1 MSVEPDSNWSII
13 EAAFDVRNNR
23 HFEGLLAI
31 GSGPLQQRA
40 CLEEG
45 LSDDPQDRE
54 YLRRMGNVSVET
66 FPAFKGRYGTY
77 LPGVTGPHPTC
88 GDELINLPA
97 IHCLVLYAGQER
109 LDMERSRVADYRRWL
124 DLRSGRLHRELT
136 WQTQRGAVLR
146 VEFERFISAQRRH
159 VMALRVRVR
168 HLDGPPVELRFVS
181 AIDADVRTNGFDHF
195 EQVSFTGE
203 HEPITV
209 ELRTNGGQIVAG
221 AALVTCEPP
230 VPRAI
235 ATERR
240 WAAVSGARM
249 LEPGQVLT
257 VFKYVALVSSH
268 HVSGPPVDAARNL
281 VWAAAAA
288 GFDQLARESD
298 AVWQRRWEQTNVE
311 IIGDPHSE
319 HALRV
324 GLYHLLRAAVEDD
337 PRVAIDPRGYSGE
350 AYCGRYFW
358 DTEIFILPLFLYTR
372 PEVGRTLASF
382 RLESLAGAR
391 RNAARYGYP
400 GARYAW
406 ESSPAGDEHCPNW
419 QYADHEVH
427 VTADVAW
434 GLWHAYRACPDP
446 RFLVRISEA
455 LTEMA
460 RYWAQRVSYCAQADQ
475 FELLGV
481 MGPDEYTLFSRNN
494 AYTNYMTARAFTFT
508 QQAWKAL
515 QQTDPQ
521 TASALA
527 RSLRLTPSELEFFEQ
542 IARKLRRPYDP
553 SHNLVLQADDFFAL
567 EHFDFERWWPDRS
580 RPLGACVPQER
591 LYRSQVLKQADVLL
605 LMALLPDEFS
615 REQVLTA
622 YRTYTPLTCHD
633 SSLSRCVHALVAAR
647 LALLDQA
654 LQMWD
659 QSVSLDLHPP
669 AAAEGVHA
677 GCAGGNWQAAVF
689 GFAGLH
695 SRMES
700 NLLQLQPHLP
710 PRWSAVRFPLVWCG
724 QPLHVSVETDRVVI
738 EHRGS
743 QPLKACILGQMRDLT
758 PGDRHEFA

>member
-1 MSVEPDSNWSII
+1 MSVEPDENWSVI
-13 EAAFDVRNNR
+13 EGAFDIRNNR
-23 HFEGLLAI
+23 HYEGLLAI

-45 LSDDPQDRE
+45 LGDDPQDRE

-66 FPAFKGRYGTY
+66 FPQFKGRYGTY

-97 IHCLVLYAGQER
+97 IHGLVLYAGQER
-109 LDMERSRVADYRRWL
+109 LDMERSRIADYRRWL
-124 DLRSGRLHRELT
+124 DLRCGRLHRELT
-136 WQTQRGAVLR
+136 WQTQRGAILR
-146 VEFERFISAQRRH
+146 VRFERFISAQRRH

-168 HLDGPPVELRFVS
+168 HLHGPHVELRFVS
-181 AIDADVRTNGFDHF
+181 PLDADVRTNGFDHF
-195 EQVSFTGE
+195 ERISFTGE

-209 ELRTNGGQIVAG
+209 EVRTNGGDTVAG

-230 VPRAI
+230 VPRAV

-240 WAAVSGARM
+240 WAAVSGTHL
-249 LEPGQVLT
+249 LEPGRTLT
-257 VFKYVALVSSH
+257 LCKYAGLVSSR

-281 VWAAAAA
+281 VWTAAAA
-288 GFDQLARESD
+288 GFDQLAEESD
-298 AVWQRRWEQTNVE
+298 AVWKGRWELTDVE
-311 IIGDPHSE
+311 IVGDPQSE

-324 GLYHLLRAAVEDD
+324 GLYHLLRAAVEGD

-358 DTEIFILPLFLYTR
+358 DTEIFMLPLFLYTR

-382 RLESLAGAR
+382 RIESLAGAR

-406 ESSPAGDEHCPNW
+406 ESNPAGDEHCPNW
-419 QYADHEVH
+419 QYADHEIH

-434 GLWHAYRACPDP
+434 GLWHAYRAGPDP

-455 LTEMA
+455 LAEMA
-460 RYWAQRVSYCAQADQ
+460 RYWAQRVTYCPQRDAY
-475 FELLGV
+475 ELLGV

-494 AYTNYMTARAFTFT
+494 AYTNYMTARALKVTREAWELL
-508 QQAWKAL
+508 QQADA
-515 QQTDPQ
+515 D
-521 TASALA
+521 AAA
-527 RSLRLTPSELEFFEQ
+527 RLGQSLRLSASELALFER
-542 IARKLRRPYDP
+542 IAEKLRRPFDAAR
-553 SHNLVLQADDFFAL
+553 NLVLQADDFFTL
-567 EHFDFERWWPDRS
+567 ERFDFQRWWPDRS
-580 RPLGACVPQER
+580 RPLGACVSQER

-605 LMALLPDEFS
+605 LMALLPEEFS
-615 REQVLTA
+615 HEQVLTA
-622 YRTYTPLTCHD
+622 YQTYTPLTCHD

-647 LALLDQA
+647 LDLFDEA

-659 QSVSLDLHPP
+659 ESVRLDLRPP

-677 GCAGGNWQAAVF
+677 GCAGGNWQATVF
-689 GFAGLH
+689 GFAGLR
-695 SRMES
+695 SLMES
-700 NLLQLQPHLP
+700 DVLRLDPHLP
-710 PRWSAVRFPLVWCG
+710 PGWSALRFPLVWHG
-724 QPLHVSVETDRVVI
+724 QPLRVCVETDRVII

-743 QPLKACILGQMRDLT
+743 HPLEACVLGQRQQLMPNR
-758 PGDRHEFA
+758 RHEFA